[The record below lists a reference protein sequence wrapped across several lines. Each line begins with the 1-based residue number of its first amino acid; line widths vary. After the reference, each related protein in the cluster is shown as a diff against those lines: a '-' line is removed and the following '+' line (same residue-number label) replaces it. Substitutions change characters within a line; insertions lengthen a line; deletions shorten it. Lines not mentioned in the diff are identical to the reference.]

1 MLSSVIACGSPCT
14 DPKCIRGGGMD
25 MYMDMHMIVC
35 ACAFVHACVPQ
46 KHIVH
51 MHVHADA
58 CLEEAGH
65 NLKHVTHVIPKI

>member
-1 MLSSVIACGSPCT
+1 
-14 DPKCIRGGGMD
+14 MD

-51 MHVHADA
+51 MHVHAGA